1 MTETAATP
9 LEATTQIAAPPEK
22 VWSLVADPRAMARFS
37 PQVVRSFVRGGGSV
51 GLGTTFVNVNRRGLL
66 VWPTQAKVVRYV
78 EGKDFAFRVKE
89 NYTVW
94 SFELEAV
101 DGGTRVTQRREV
113 PQGISNLSLG
123 LTKRVLGGVDTFT
136 AELQQGMA
144 ETLAKVKA
152 EAER

>member
-9 LEATTQIAAPPEK
+9 LEATTQVGAPPEK
-22 VWSLVADPRAMARFS
+22 VWSLVADPRSMARFS
-37 PQVVRSFVRGGGSV
+37 PQVVRSFVRGGGPV
-51 GLGTTFVNVNRRGLL
+51 GIGTTFVNINRRGLL
-66 VWPTQAKVVRYV
+66 VWPTQAKVVRYA
-78 EGKDFAFRVKE
+78 ENQDFAFRIKE
-89 NYTVW
+89 NYAVW

-101 DGGTRVTQRREV
+101 DGGTRVTQRREA
-113 PQGISNLSLG
+113 PQGISTLSLG
-123 LTKRVLGGVDTFT
+123 LTRRVLGGVDAFA